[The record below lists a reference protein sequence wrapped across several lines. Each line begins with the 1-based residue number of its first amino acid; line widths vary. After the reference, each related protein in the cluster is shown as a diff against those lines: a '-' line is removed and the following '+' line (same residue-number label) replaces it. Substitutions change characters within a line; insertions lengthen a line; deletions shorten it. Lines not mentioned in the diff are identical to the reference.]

1 VQEGSIVLGIY
12 LFFLFFLLYKLIL
25 EAFIGHY
32 SLSVA
37 YMQFLHKIHVVCL
50 EVLTYMMYYS
60 GYADRIYELM
70 AVSRELSLVDEKSS
84 LQRNGSRNCI
94 SEANYIEFSNV
105 KASQSCPTIYH
116 P

>member
-1 VQEGSIVLGIY
+1 
-12 LFFLFFLLYKLIL
+12 
-25 EAFIGHY
+25 
-32 SLSVA
+32 
-37 YMQFLHKIHVVCL
+37 
-50 EVLTYMMYYS
+50 MYYS

-84 LQRNGSRNCI
+84 LQREGSRNCI

-105 KASQSCPTIYH
+105 KASEIRPTIYQ